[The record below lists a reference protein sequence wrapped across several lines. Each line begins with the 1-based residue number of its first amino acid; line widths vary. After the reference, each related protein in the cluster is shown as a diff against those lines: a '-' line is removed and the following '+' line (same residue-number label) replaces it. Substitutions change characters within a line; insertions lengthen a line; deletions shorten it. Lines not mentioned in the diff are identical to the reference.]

1 MQIHRIGVVQLS
13 RDDEIP
19 VHLDENRHFVAEVGG
34 VEVRAESFEELEKKA
49 RAQASR
55 QKVQHQIRVVLAVP
69 SDSAARNT
77 LYVRAILR
85 GRNDRTRAYLFT
97 IDGKKEALEH
107 PKIVA
112 LGDDVADEQLA
123 GLNQLQC
130 SADDATAAVVAACR
144 PFAAGKDLTAWK
156 LLEAS
161 ERTLTVV
168 EPQGAASQA

>member
-1 MQIHRIGVVQLS
+1 MQIQRIGVVQLS
-13 RDDEIP
+13 RDEEIP
-19 VHLDENRHFVAEVGG
+19 VHLDDNRHFVAEVGG

-55 QKVQHQIRVVLAVP
+55 QKVQHQIRVVLAVRSGP
-69 SDSAARNT
+69 GQRT
-77 LYVRAILR
+77 VYVRAILR
-85 GRNDRTRAYLFT
+85 GKNDRTRAYLFT

-123 GLNQLQC
+123 GLNQLQR

-144 PFAAGKDLTAWK
+144 LFAAGKDQNDLTAWK

-168 EPQGAASQA
+168 EPQGAAS